1 MNKKQG
7 EAMKYACERC
17 NQLQSNLDSMFTV
30 CIYISKYV
38 DELEEQRR
46 ILKVQLSN
54 YIGKDLNL
62 KLKKEK

>member
-1 MNKKQG
+1 
-7 EAMKYACERC
+7 MKYACEKC
-17 NQLQSNLDSMFTV
+17 NQIQSNLDSMFTI
-30 CIYISKYV
+30 CIGISKYV

-46 ILKVQLSN
+46 TLKAQLSN

>member
-1 MNKKQG
+1 M
-7 EAMKYACERC
+7 EIPCERC
-17 NQLQSNLDSMFTV
+17 NQLQSNLDSMFTI
-30 CIYISKYV
+30 CIGISKYV

-46 ILKVQLSN
+46 TLKAQLSN

>member
-1 MNKKQG
+1 M
-7 EAMKYACERC
+7 MKYACERC

-30 CIYISKYV
+30 CIGISKYV

-46 ILKVQLSN
+46 ILKAQLSN